1 MTRRRSFTFSAV
13 AVVPLVALLG
23 VFGAAPANA
32 APSDGYAAWSP
43 TTGSAGAWASTLT
56 LPAGFPATSVA
67 STSRTLTLSAG
78 TGAYLPESTPA
89 GQLVG
94 SSRGKPYLSINPT
107 SNTPGAVSTTTFTFA
122 TPTPVGVWGA
132 AFSDIDAEVI
142 GASATSAAGT
152 PVAAADLGVAAF
164 NYCVPG
170 TTPNPCPGNTGLTPM
185 PTLTSTA
192 TSVSAADP
200 LCPSVAANCSTGGAS
215 IWVQPAVAITS
226 LSITSTFVSGIPQAQ
241 MWFASVARTVAGV
254 ISIGELPPVTVQL
267 VEPDGDVIASAQTA
281 ADGSFTL
288 PPVVPAADYRLRI
301 DPASAPDGAV
311 LPEPIAVDV
320 SAGDLTTVAAVVTA
334 AVADPP
340 VAPPAPDPAAAPE
353 LAATGV
359 DLAPVLGI
367 AGVLVV
373 LGVAA
378 VIVGRRRRTP

>member
-1 MTRRRSFTFSAV
+1 M
-13 AVVPLVALLG
+13 
-23 VFGAAPANA
+23 
-32 APSDGYAAWSP
+32 
-43 TTGSAGAWASTLT
+43 
-56 LPAGFPATSVA
+56 
-67 STSRTLTLSAG
+67 
-78 TGAYLPESTPA
+78 
-89 GQLVG
+89 
-94 SSRGKPYLSINPT
+94 
-107 SNTPGAVSTTTFTFA
+107 STTTFTFA

-142 GASATSAAGT
+142 GVSATSAAGT